1 MIIKYIL
8 TFFLSF
14 FLSIYG
20 TPIARKAALDYGIVD
35 KPDGKLKT
43 HKEPTPYLGGL
54 SIYLAF
60 LMSLSFTFD
69 FNKEVLG
76 IILAGTIILLL
87 GLIDDFGVL
96 SPRNKFI
103 GQFIATFIL
112 IKAGVM
118 ITVVILPQWLA
129 IALTFLWIVG
139 ITNGFNIIDVMDG
152 LSTGIAFWVSLFFF
166 IIAALNGKTMI
177 ATMTLALAG
186 SLLGFL
192 RYNFEPAKI
201 YLGDA
206 GSMFIGMILG
216 SLAMS
221 GSYSY
226 INQVG
231 FLSPLIIL
239 GLPIFD
245 TFLVMYI
252 RSLRGQSVFKGSSDH
267 FALRLR
273 KWIFSKK
280 TTVIVSYGVTI
291 FLGIMAII
299 MTFASNTLAFAIFFG
314 IILLFLVTAYFLKK
328 IDMGF

>member
-43 HKEPTPYLGGL
+43 QKEPTPYLGGL

-60 LMSLSFTFD
+60 LLSLSFTFD

-96 SPRNKFI
+96 TPRNKFI
-103 GQFIATFIL
+103 GQFIAAFIL

-118 ITVVILPQWLA
+118 ITVVSLPQWLA
-129 IALTFLWIVG
+129 ISLTFLWIVG

-152 LSTGIAFWVSLFFF
+152 LSTGIAFWASIFFF
-166 IIAALNGKTMI
+166 IVATLNGKTMI

-226 INQVG
+226 LNQVG

-252 RSLRGQSVFKGSSDH
+252 RFLRGQSVFKGSSDH

-273 KWIFSKK
+273 KWVFSKN
-280 TTVIVSYGVTI
+280 TTVIISYGVTV
-291 FLGIMAII
+291 FLGIMAIT
-299 MTFASNTLAFAIFFG
+299 MTFVSNSIALAIFFG
-314 IILLFLVTAYFLKK
+314 TILLFLFTAYFLKK

>member
-1 MIIKYIL
+1 MIVTYIL

-20 TPIARKAALDYGIVD
+20 TPIARKAATQYGIVD
-35 KPDGKLKT
+35 KPDGNLKT
-43 HKEPTPYLGGL
+43 HQEPVPYLGGL

-60 LMSLSFTFD
+60 LLSLSFTFD

-76 IILAGTIILLL
+76 IILAGTIIVLL

-118 ITVVILPQWLA
+118 ITVVALPHWLA
-129 IALTFLWIVG
+129 IALTFFWIVG
-139 ITNGFNIIDVMDG
+139 ITNGFNIIDIMDG
-152 LSTGIAFWVSLFFF
+152 LSTGIAFWVSIFFF
-166 IIAALNGKTMI
+166 IVAVLNEKTMI
-177 ATMTLALAG
+177 ATLTMALAG

-192 RYNFEPAKI
+192 WYNFEPAKI

-216 SLAMS
+216 SLAMT
-221 GSYSY
+221 GSYSDV
-226 INQVG
+226 NHVG
-231 FLSPLIIL
+231 FIAPLIIL

-252 RSLRGQSVFKGSSDH
+252 RFLRGQSVFKGSSDH

-273 KWIFSKK
+273 KWVFSKK
-280 TTVIVSYGVTI
+280 ATVIVSYGVTVL
-291 FLGIMAII
+291 LGIMAII
-299 MTFASNTLAFAIFFG
+299 MIHSSNSVALSIFSG
-314 IILLFLVTAYFLKK
+314 VILLFLVTAYFLKK
-328 IDMGF
+328 VDMGL

>member
-60 LMSLSFTFD
+60 LLSLSFTFD
-69 FNKEVLG
+69 FKKEVLG

-96 SPRNKFI
+96 TPLNKFI
-103 GQFIATFIL
+103 GQLIATFIL

-152 LSTGIAFWVSLFFF
+152 LSTGIAFWVSIFFF

-177 ATMTLALAG
+177 ATMTMALAG

-206 GSMFIGMILG
+206 GSMFIGIILG
-216 SLAMS
+216 SLAMT
-221 GSYSY
+221 GSYSFV
-226 INQVG
+226 NNVG
-231 FLSPLIIL
+231 FIAPLLIL
-239 GLPIFD
+239 GVPIFD

-252 RSLRGQSVFKGSSDH
+252 RLLRGQSIFKGSSDH

-273 KWIFSKK
+273 KWALSKK
-280 TTVIVSYGVTI
+280 TTVITSYGVTI
-291 FLGIMAII
+291 FLGVMA
-299 MTFASNTLAFAIFFG
+299 L
-314 IILLFLVTAYFLKK
+314 
-328 IDMGF
+328 